1 MIKKRD
7 KRAKILME
15 NIIFIILNLLFLT
28 ILILFLFKQGQ
39 GAVVL
44 EQSYAKHIALVID
57 SAKPVMLIKINMD
70 KGKEL
75 AEDNG
80 VNFEEVVR
88 INGNVVTVKLSEK
101 GGYSYSF
108 FNDVDVGEY
117 PEGEFYVFTINEKTE
132 NE

>member
-1 MIKKRD
+1 
-7 KRAKILME
+7 ME